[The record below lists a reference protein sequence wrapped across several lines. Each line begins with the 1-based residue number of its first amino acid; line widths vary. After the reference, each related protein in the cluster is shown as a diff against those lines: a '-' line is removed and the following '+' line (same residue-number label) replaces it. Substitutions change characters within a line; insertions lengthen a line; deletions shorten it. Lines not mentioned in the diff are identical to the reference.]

1 MPFGDLILFVYVYM
15 GLQKSY
21 MLIVQ
26 HPTTSNICDAEGEN
40 LQ

>member
-21 MLIVQ
+21 MLIAQ
-26 HPTTSNICDAEGEN
+26 HSNTLNLCDAEGEN